1 MPQNK
6 IHILS
11 TRPLEQGLIDKAA
24 TKNILLDAV
33 SFIDTEMVGDD
44 SLKATIDELAQQPL
58 TIVFTSMNAVDAVA
72 NYVGEKKMDWKIFAI
87 GNTTKNLVK
96 EKFGATHL
104 SGTADSASAL
114 ADTIIKENKSQS
126 LVFFCGDQRRD
137 ELPTKLSQH
146 GIGVKEIVVYKTIA
160 TSHPIN
166 KKYDG
171 ILFYSPSAV
180 HSFFSSNKVSHDCVF
195 FSIGKTT
202 AEAIKKFTDNK
213 IIVANEPS
221 KALLVEQAIQYFE
234 TDPIHHR

>member
-1 MPQNK
+1 M
-6 IHILS
+6 
-11 TRPLEQGLIDKAA
+11 
-24 TKNILLDAV
+24 
-33 SFIDTEMVGDD
+33 
-44 SLKATIDELAQQPL
+44 
-58 TIVFTSMNAVDAVA
+58 
-72 NYVGEKKMDWKIFAI
+72 
-87 GNTTKNLVK
+87 VK
-96 EKFGATHL
+96 EKFGANSL

-114 ADTIIKENKSQS
+114 AYTIIKENTSQS

-137 ELPTKLSQH
+137 ELPTKLSQQ
-146 GIGVKEIVVYKTIA
+146 GIGVKEIVVYKTIT
-160 TSHPIN
+160 TSHTIN

-180 HSFFSSNKVSHDCVF
+180 DSFFSANKVSHDCVF

-202 AEAIKKFTDNK
+202 EEAIKKFTDNK